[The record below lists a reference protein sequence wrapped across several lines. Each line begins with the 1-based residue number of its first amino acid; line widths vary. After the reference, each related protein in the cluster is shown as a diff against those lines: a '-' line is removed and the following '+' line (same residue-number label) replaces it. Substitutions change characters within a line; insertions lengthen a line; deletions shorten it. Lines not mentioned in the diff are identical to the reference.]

1 MREGLIAGS
10 IAAVI
15 AALVSLPLRSPHDTF
30 FNSASVVI
38 GVLIVGIVAGAIWG
52 RLASARNGRLYFALM
67 LVGGLA
73 AVAGA
78 AAGADS
84 QLDRALSY
92 SVPLAAIAFVLA
104 GILVPTL
111 SRTSVP
117 RMWWS
122 APAAVVVALALGFGL
137 VGQGDQASGE
147 LSLPPR
153 AANGSTTTVAP
164 TAAPVN
170 PARSVADAELT
181 GAASSS
187 PEDLDGQLDDMTYV
201 VGEGSEATFTVEEQL
216 ARLPLPNDAVMRTNA
231 LSGEINLDGR
241 PSVIEID
248 IHQLSSDQ
256 AFRDRYVRGRMF
268 PGSPIATFT
277 VDDVGQLPD
286 GFFAA
291 ETVTSQTAG
300 ILTIRGIEVPLTFDL
315 EIRNDGDIL
324 FILGRTRF
332 TWDDIQMPAPTA
344 GPVVSVEDEV
354 RVEVLLVATP
364 RVPDG

>member
-38 GVLIVGIVAGAIWG
+38 GVLIFGIVAGAIWG
-52 RLASARNGRLYFALM
+52 RLASARNGRLYFALV
-67 LVGGLA
+67 LAGGLA

-104 GILVPTL
+104 GVLVPTL

-137 VGQGDQASGE
+137 IGQGDQASGE

-153 AANGSTTTVAP
+153 AANGSTTTVVP

-170 PARSVADAELT
+170 SARSVADAESS
-181 GAASSS
+181 AASSS

-231 LSGEINLDGR
+231 LSGKINLDGR

-277 VDDVGQLPD
+277 VDDVGELPD

-324 FILGRTRF
+324 FILGRTTF
-332 TWDDIQMPAPTA
+332 TWDDIQMPAPSA

-364 RVPDG
+364 RVTDG